1 MAKAKKIP
9 AYSINAKKANAVMRN
24 VDSKMSTLASK
35 ITEYVTAVENLSQTV
50 YKGPFQDIYR
60 KFNNQL

>member
-1 MAKAKKIP
+1 
-9 AYSINAKKANAVMRN
+9 MRN